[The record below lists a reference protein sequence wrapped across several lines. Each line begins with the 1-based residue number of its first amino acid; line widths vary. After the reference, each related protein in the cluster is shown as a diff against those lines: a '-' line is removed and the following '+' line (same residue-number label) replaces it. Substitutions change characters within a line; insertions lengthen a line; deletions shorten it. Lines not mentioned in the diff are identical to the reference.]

1 MDRAGEKLR
10 QARERLKLTYRDVA
24 DASQQIAARR
34 GNPDFNIPLS
44 RLADIENRGRI
55 PTIFRLYTLCAIYHL
70 DLHQVMGWYGVPVD
84 LLAAEALQVQLAE
97 THKVDVTP
105 NGHASVPLPV
115 EADID
120 PNKTTFLSQLIRR
133 WGKVPLSFIEGL
145 DLQHYRYGL
154 VGLQDWSMFPVLRPG
169 ALVLIDETQRKVAAG
184 GWTDEFDRP
193 IYFLEHRQGYL
204 CGWCAMESGN
214 LVVLYHPA
222 SQKRPAIF
230 RYPSDIEILG
240 QVVGVAMLL
249 DAKKRRFVRT
259 SSESTQSPGLTGTAG
274 APPRARKAE

>member
-34 GNPDFNIPLS
+34 GNP
-44 RLADIENRGRI
+44 
-55 PTIFRLYTLCAIYHL
+55 
-70 DLHQVMGWYGVPVD
+70 
-84 LLAAEALQVQLAE
+84 
-97 THKVDVTP
+97 
-105 NGHASVPLPV
+105 NGHASVSLPV

-120 PNKTTFLSQLIRR
+120 PNQTTFLSRLIRR

-169 ALVLIDETQRKVAAG
+169 ALVLIDETQRKVVPG

-204 CGWCAMESGN
+204 CGWCAMEAGN

-222 SQKRPAIF
+222 SQKTPAVF
-230 RYPSDIEILG
+230 RYPSEIEILG

-249 DAKKRRFVRT
+249 DPK
-259 SSESTQSPGLTGTAG
+259 
-274 APPRARKAE
+274 PPRNSLRSCLCSNNVNESHREKTW

>member
-44 RLADIENRGRI
+44 RLADIENRGRV

-97 THKVDVTP
+97 THAVEVTP
-105 NGHASVPLPV
+105 NGHASVSLPV
-115 EADID
+115 EADVD
-120 PNKTTFLSQLIRR
+120 PNQTTFLSRLIRR

-169 ALVLIDETQRKVAAG
+169 ALVLIDETQRKVVPG

-193 IYFLEHRQGYL
+193 II
-204 CGWCAMESGN
+204 SSSI
-214 LVVLYHPA
+214 VKV
-222 SQKRPAIF
+222 IF
-230 RYPSDIEILG
+230 
-240 QVVGVAMLL
+240 A
-249 DAKKRRFVRT
+249 
-259 SSESTQSPGLTGTAG
+259 AG
-274 APPRARKAE
+274 APWKREILWFYIIRLRKRLRQFSDTPRKLKSWGRSWG